1 MIKKNDII
9 MIGVILLLSLGAIL
23 FMLLTR
29 KEGNTVV
36 VTLEGSIYDTLE
48 LKEDTIYRVEGSN
61 GAYNVFEVKDGYVDM
76 IDASC
81 PDKVCVKHKKIRYNH
96 DSITCLPNN
105 VILEIKSEEED
116 DIDIIAH

>member
-29 KEGNTVV
+29 KEGDTVV
-36 VTLEGSIYDTLE
+36 VTFEGSIYDTLE
-48 LKEDTIYRVEGSN
+48 LKEDTIYRVEGLN
-61 GAYNVFEVKDGYVDM
+61 GAYNVFEIKDGYVDM

-81 PDKVCVKHKKIRYNH
+81 PDKVCVKHKKIHYNH

-105 VILEIKSEEED
+105 VILEIKSEKED